1 MSWRVLVRITRRSVG
16 TGLLPDRGSW
26 QDTANLSDERGYN
39 RGNFHVLLRKIRT
52 TKTCRQTPHERTDKK
67 PGKISRL
74 PQGHTDC
81 TEIRKDLKEIP

>member
-1 MSWRVLVRITRRSVG
+1 MRITRRSVG

-52 TKTCRQTPHERTDKK
+52 TKPAGRLRTKGRIKSPARFHVCPKDILTVPKSGKTSRRFHEWLF
-67 PGKISRL
+67 P
-74 PQGHTDC
+74 
-81 TEIRKDLKEIP
+81 